1 MKARNLSDNVFLIG
15 SVDWHRR
22 LFDSLIPLPDGTSYN
37 AYLVRGG
44 EKTALIDSV
53 DPSFTG
59 VLMEQLRDI
68 PSLDYIVCHHTEQ
81 DHSGAIP
88 AVLAKYPG
96 AQVLCTEKCKGFAV
110 DHLHLSPERIR
121 AVAEGESVSLGGKT
135 LTFVHT
141 PWVHWP
147 ETMVTWLNEDKILFT
162 CDFFGSHYAT
172 SSLYV
177 PDEAVVYESAKRYY
191 AEIMIPFRATIKNNL
206 AKVEKFDINTI
217 APSHGPVYDRP
228 AFILDAYRDWI
239 SDMPKN
245 SLVLPFISMH
255 GSTGKMVDRLSASLV
270 EKGVGVQLFDLAVT
284 DIGKLAMALVD
295 AATVVLGTP
304 TVHVGPHPMVA
315 YAALL
320 ANALRPKA
328 RYASI
333 IGSYGWATKAVE
345 QLAGAI
351 GNLKVEVVPPVLC
364 KGLPRD
370 ADYRALDG
378 LAEAIAKKH
387 CEMGLI
393 G

>member
-1 MKARNLSDNVFLIG
+1 MHARKITDSVFLIG
-15 SVDWHRR
+15 VVDWHRR

-37 AYLVRGG
+37 AYLIKGS

-53 DPSFTG
+53 DPAFTDT
-59 VLMEQLRDI
+59 LMEELKEVASI
-68 PSLDYIVCHHTEQ
+68 DYVVCHHTEQ
-81 DHSGAIP
+81 DHSGSIP
-88 AVLAKYPG
+88 AVLAKYPK

-110 DHLHLSPERIR
+110 DHLHISPERIR
-121 AVAEGESVSLGGKT
+121 AVTDNESVSLGNKT

-147 ETMVTWLNEDKILFT
+147 ETMVTWLKEDKVLFT

-172 SSLYV
+172 SSLFV
-177 PDEAVVYESAKRYY
+177 PDEAIVYESAKRYY
-191 AEIMIPFRATIKNNL
+191 AEIMMPFRATIKNNL
-206 AKVEKFDINTI
+206 AKVEKFDIATL

-228 AFILDAYRDWI
+228 AFIMDAYRDWI

-255 GSTGKMVDRLSASLV
+255 GSTAKMVDRLTTSLV
-270 EKGVGVQLFDLAVT
+270 EKGVEVQPFDLAAT
-284 DIGKLAMALVD
+284 DIGKLAISLVD

-315 YAALL
+315 YAAML
-320 ANALRPKA
+320 ANALKPKA
-328 RYASI
+328 RYVSI

-364 KGLPRD
+364 KGLPRE
-370 ADYRALDG
+370 ADYQALDG
-378 LAEAIAKKH
+378 LAAAIADKH
-387 CEMGLI
+387 RQQGLL